1 MMKRFKIYLFAAVM
15 GLVAC
20 NSEEDNAPMPDAAL
34 EIRGIHATIDTDEAR
49 ALTRADEESTQK
61 TTKIGRS
68 EFAAGE
74 TIVFTSIKR
83 TTSPLDGF
91 TYSNIS
97 YDLTDKLNWKRTEGN
112 LPEKIYWTDATS
124 PHTFIGYS
132 LPSQTYNWTDNN
144 DNTFSGELG
153 YSQKEEVSYT
163 TNNLIDY
170 HTTGNEALK
179 KEDLLLNYNTKT
191 VAETGGL
198 STKVTFTHALSNVCV
213 VVNIKNFASSA
224 GAVDTQVGVSNMV
237 LANQPTKYRWGIHS
251 RAVKTLD
258 FNDAQ
263 TTQTTKNLKLWCPE
277 PAGEGTGQ
285 SKTFKF
291 YGITTPQDTTFHGIN
306 GNDKKLAFSF
316 TVTYPDPMKPT
327 ETLTKTYSGEFTK
340 LVNFNAGMCTT
351 LNISLNHKDEQ
362 MFTGVTYTNWNY
374 VETPDLG
381 KLRKK
386 STFMDMTTQEEGNVK
401 VHTDAVTVDDATW
414 LYQDG
419 NDVKDIYGHDGTSAQ
434 KAYVIKSAQQLLALA
449 KEVNSDYRFEGKFIR
464 LEADITMQKSAKDST
479 YIWNGI
485 GDDSHLFEGTFL
497 GGDRFINRLKGSP
510 LFAKL
515 GENAHVEQLQIT
527 AIGDI
532 TGGGALADTNEG
544 VIAACRVIDDVNT
557 TGGAGGALVGTNS
570 GTIYASYYTGTNETL
585 LVGENVEN
593 KGTTIGCYV
602 ANDIPSLHDVGTI
615 VNTKNVELSAWYE
628 NNDFTEY
635 YFHYSAG
642 NYPTV
647 STVKP
652 ENP

>member
-1 MMKRFKIYLFAAVM
+1 MMKRYKFFLFAAVM

-20 NSEEDNAPMPDAAL
+20 NSEDERIPMPDAAL

-49 ALTRADEESTQK
+49 SLTRAEAAPTK
-61 TTKIGRS
+61 TDIVVGRD
-68 EFAAGE
+68 EFADGDE
-74 TIVFTSIKR
+74 IVFTSIKR
-83 TTSPLDGF
+83 TEPPLKAF
-91 TYSNIS
+91 TYSNIH
-97 YDLTDKLNWKRTEGN
+97 YKKEDAKWVRVRLDND
-112 LPEKIYWTDATS
+112 PEKIYWTDATS
-124 PHTFIGYS
+124 NHTFIGYS
-132 LPSQTYNWTDNN
+132 LPKADYHWEKGQPVAGFDTYE
-144 DNTFSGELG
+144 GELG
-153 YSQKEEVSYT
+153 YQQED
-163 TNNLIDY
+163 IDY
-170 HTTGNEALK
+170 TTGNDALK
-179 KEDLLLNYNTKT
+179 QEDLLLNYNTKT
-191 VAETGGL
+191 QAETGGL

-213 VVNIKNFASSA
+213 VVNIKNFAASA
-224 GAVDTQVGVSNMV
+224 SAVDTVVKVSHMV
-237 LANQPTKYRWGIHS
+237 LANQPTKYNWGIYS
-251 RAVKTLD
+251 SAVKTLD
-258 FNDAQ
+258 FAN
-263 TTQTTKNLKLWCPE
+263 QTTKKLKLWCPK

-291 YGITTPQDTTFHGIN
+291 YGITTPQDKTFHKVN
-306 GNDKKLAFSF
+306 GNNEPLKFSF
-316 TVTYPDPMKPT
+316 TVTYPDPMKPA
-327 ETLTKTYSGEFTK
+327 ETLTKTYSGEFTR

-386 STFMDMTTQEEGNVK
+386 STFMDMTAQEEGNVK
-401 VHTDAVTVDDATW
+401 VHTGVKTADDATW

-434 KAYVIKSAQQLLALA
+434 NAYVIKSAQQLLALA
-449 KEVNSDYRFEGKFIR
+449 KEVNSDYTFKGKFIR

-544 VIAACRVIDDVNT
+544 VIVACRVIDDVNT
-557 TGGAGGALVGTNS
+557 TGGALVGTNS

-602 ANDIPSLHDVGTI
+602 ANNITSLHDVGTT
-615 VNTKNVELSAWYE
+615 VKAKNDELSAWYE